1 VYDFS
6 QIDMAFSTYF
16 LNNLIKE
23 IIPKIETFR
32 FTSEE
37 KKRKVCNRESLPIK
51 LGKGKPL
58 SMFVG
63 KICDL
68 NNLINFN

>member
-1 VYDFS
+1 MQS
-6 QIDMAFSTYF
+6 GKS
-16 LNNLIKE
+16 
-23 IIPKIETFR
+23 
-32 FTSEE
+32 
-37 KKRKVCNRESLPIK
+37 PIK
-51 LGKGKPL
+51 LGKAKPL